1 MRWRI
6 KLPGFYPLAASH
18 ILPPALTTQNASGH
32 GQHALGV
39 GVANTALVEDLCS
52 RHTSLEWTWSV

>member
-1 MRWRI
+1 MLWRI
-6 KLPGFYPLAASH
+6 KLPGFYPLAASR

-39 GVANTALVEDLCS
+39 GVVNIALVEDP
-52 RHTSLEWTWSV
+52 